1 MNSYKGKFIVQKQ
14 EKKNIGKINPK
25 MSKPHFFVDKKD
37 KNNSLSFAKKKVNEN
52 ANENKEKKF
61 HNEDDS
67 FTIEIEDENPD
78 NINNNVYN
86 FDFNL
91 RDKNYVLKNYPFSNL
106 ISSINSKYILYKY
119 LLIIDNCLPL
129 SNLMKNNEFE
139 LDDEI
144 NANDA
149 EKMIKEAYENKR
161 KRLLES
167 LKLEKEMQINKVEED
182 TKIKEKRLLDEKNMQ
197 ISKVEEDAKV
207 QEKRITDLINLE
219 MDNMIKIFKENKEF
233 KELKKK
239 LKIDN
244 YGINPANQED
254 MMKSFRK
261 NIFPNDAVDKIDKK
275 EK

>member
-14 EKKNIGKINPK
+14 EKKNIGKIKPK
-25 MSKPHFFVDKKD
+25 MSKPQFFVEKKD
-37 KNNSLSFAKKKVNEN
+37 KNNSLSFANKKVNEN

-91 RDKNYVLKNYPFSNL
+91 RDKNYDLKNYPFSNL

-161 KRLLES
+161 KRLL
-167 LKLEKEMQINKVEED
+167 
-182 TKIKEKRLLDEKNMQ
+182 
-197 ISKVEEDAKV
+197 
-207 QEKRITDLINLE
+207 
-219 MDNMIKIFKENKEF
+219 
-233 KELKKK
+233 
-239 LKIDN
+239 
-244 YGINPANQED
+244 
-254 MMKSFRK
+254 
-261 NIFPNDAVDKIDKK
+261 
-275 EK
+275 

>member
-1 MNSYKGKFIVQKQ
+1 
-14 EKKNIGKINPK
+14 
-25 MSKPHFFVDKKD
+25 MSKPQFFVEKKD
-37 KNNSLSFAKKKVNEN
+37 KNNSLSSANKKVNEN
-52 ANENKEKKF
+52 SNENKEKKF
-61 HNEDDS
+61 YNEDDS
-67 FTIEIEDENPD
+67 FTIEIEDENPN

-91 RDKNYVLKNYPFSNL
+91 RDKNYDLKNYPFSNL

-182 TKIKEKRLLDEKNMQ
+182 TKIKEKRLLNDKKMQ
-197 ISKVEEDAKV
+197 ISKVEEDTKIKEKRLLDEKEMQKSKVEEDAKI
-207 QEKRITDLINLE
+207 QKKRITDLINLE
-219 MDNMIKIFKENKEF
+219 MDNMIKIFREKKEF

-244 YGINPANQED
+244 YGISPANQED